1 MKLSFK
7 DRIAIY
13 YMLATALIVA
23 FAFLVVFILVKQTV
37 YQQLDSDLHYEATI
51 HLQETTLENGRPVFW
66 DKEEWEER
74 EHREV
79 QINPVFVQVMDSTGT
94 VVTDKSPNLK
104 KDQLSFFQNNC
115 VFFFKKIRM

>member
-13 YMLATALIVA
+13 YMLATAFIVA

-74 EHREV
+74 VEG
-79 QINPVFVQVMDSTGT
+79 SL
-94 VVTDKSPNLK
+94 SP
-104 KDQLSFFQNNC
+104 LSLGRLTSPSFLRQGECSPF
-115 VFFFKKIRM
+115 RLSWL